1 MEWNTVE
8 RAIKTE
14 TDTRI
19 KKKEWASSVAQH
31 SHHVKV
37 TPRDEEEEKEEEEE
51 AEYHQHPQILGVSL
65 FFSSVRDLKG

>member
-1 MEWNTVE
+1 MKWNTVE

-37 TPRDEEEEKEEEEE
+37 TPRDEEEEKEEEE
-51 AEYHQHPQILGVSL
+51 AEYHQHP
-65 FFSSVRDLKG
+65 